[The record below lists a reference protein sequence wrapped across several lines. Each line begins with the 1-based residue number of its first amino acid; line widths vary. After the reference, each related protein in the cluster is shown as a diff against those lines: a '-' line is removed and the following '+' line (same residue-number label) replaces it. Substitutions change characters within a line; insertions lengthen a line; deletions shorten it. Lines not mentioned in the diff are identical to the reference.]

1 MTPRRVAEQPSDR
14 GENGEIFFG
23 RAHDSISVVDAHFPR
38 AGRVRI
44 MVNVRAMASTRL
56 RVTAAPRFV
65 ASLAFALVACGGGQQ
80 EASETPESPPAAE
93 APSEAPAA
101 ESTDT
106 KAEAATESSTK
117 DKSKETN
124 MPEPKRSPKDLLT
137 AEGTLFSFSFK
148 DSEMYQSAEAD
159 CSKKSKDDPAKK
171 ADCLNKAR
179 EKFEGESMFFKQT
192 PDGKWEWTTIKQ
204 AGNKTAVLHKVE
216 VEFADETAT
225 SITIKPKGK
234 ATGSKPRAIPPKGI
248 VFEVNDMGITL
259 TDPQRGKMVYVAKL
273 GAVGDSK

>member
-1 MTPRRVAEQPSDR
+1 M
-14 GENGEIFFG
+14 
-23 RAHDSISVVDAHFPR
+23 
-38 AGRVRI
+38 
-44 MVNVRAMASTRL
+44 
-56 RVTAAPRFV
+56 FV
-65 ASLAFALVACGGGQQ
+65 ASLVLALGACGGGQQ
-80 EASETPESPPAAE
+80 EKSETPASPPAAE
-93 APSEAPAA
+93 APSEAPA
-101 ESTDT
+101 ESAGT
-106 KAEAATESSTK
+106 KSEASTGSSTK
-117 DKSKETN
+117 DTEKKETN
-124 MPEPKRSPKDLLT
+124 MPEPKRSPKDLIT

-159 CSKKSKDDPAKK
+159 CAKKSKDDAQKK
-171 ADCLNKAR
+171 SDCLNKAR

-204 AGNKTAVLHKVE
+204 AGNKTAVLQKVE

-234 ATGSKPRAIPPKGI
+234 GTGSKPRAIPPKGI

>member
-1 MTPRRVAEQPSDR
+1 M
-14 GENGEIFFG
+14 
-23 RAHDSISVVDAHFPR
+23 
-38 AGRVRI
+38 
-44 MVNVRAMASTRL
+44 
-56 RVTAAPRFV
+56 FV
-65 ASLAFALVACGGGQQ
+65 ASLTFALVACGGSQQ
-80 EASETPESPPAAE
+80 EASETPDKAPAAE
-93 APSEAPAA
+93 APSESPAA

-117 DKSKETN
+117 DKGKDTN
-124 MPEPKRSPKDLLT
+124 MPEPKRSPKDLIT

-159 CSKKSKDDPAKK
+159 CTKKSKDDPAKK
-171 ADCLNKAR
+171 SDCLNKAR

-204 AGNKTAVLHKVE
+204 AGTKTAVLYKVE

-225 SITIKPKGK
+225 SITVKPKGK
-234 ATGSKPRAIPPKGI
+234 GKGTKPPAIPAKGV

>member
-1 MTPRRVAEQPSDR
+1 MLW
-14 GENGEIFFG
+14 
-23 RAHDSISVVDAHFPR
+23 VDARSLSRLPR
-38 AGRVRI
+38 IVVKVGP
-44 MVNVRAMASTRL
+44 MARSRYW
-56 RVTAAPRFV
+56 APLFIV
-65 ASLAFALVACGGGQQ
+65 VLGACGGGQQ
-80 EASETPESPPAAE
+80 EASETPESP
-93 APSEAPAA
+93 APKEETTSEAPAA
-101 ESTDT
+101 VS
-106 KAEAATESSTK
+106 AEEKPAAEPE
-117 DKSKETN
+117 KSKETN

-148 DSEMYQSAEAD
+148 DSEMYRSADED
-159 CSKKSKDDPAKK
+159 CTKKSKDNPEKK
-171 ADCLNKAR
+171 AECMTKAR

-225 SITIKPKGK
+225 TITVKAKGRGS
-234 ATGSKPRAIPPKGI
+234 GSKPRAIPAKGV
-248 VFEVNDMGITL
+248 VFEVSDLGITL

>member
-1 MTPRRVAEQPSDR
+1 M
-14 GENGEIFFG
+14 
-23 RAHDSISVVDAHFPR
+23 
-38 AGRVRI
+38 
-44 MVNVRAMASTRL
+44 
-56 RVTAAPRFV
+56 FV
-65 ASLAFALVACGGGQQ
+65 ASLAFALAACGGGQQ
-80 EASETPESPPAAE
+80 EGSETPESAPAAE

-117 DKSKETN
+117 DKGKDTN
-124 MPEPKRSPKDLLT
+124 MPEPKRSPKDLIT

-148 DSEMYQSAEAD
+148 ESEMYQSAEAD
-159 CSKKSKDDPAKK
+159 CAKKSKDDPEKK
-171 ADCLNKAR
+171 ADCMNKAR

-204 AGNKTAVLHKVE
+204 SGNKTAVLFKVE
-216 VEFADETAT
+216 VEFADETGT
-225 SITIKPKGK
+225 TITIKPKGK
-234 ATGSKPRAIPPKGI
+234 ATGSKPRAIPAAGI
-248 VFEVNDMGITL
+248 KFEVNDMGITL

>member
-1 MTPRRVAEQPSDR
+1 
-14 GENGEIFFG
+14 
-23 RAHDSISVVDAHFPR
+23 
-38 AGRVRI
+38 
-44 MVNVRAMASTRL
+44 
-56 RVTAAPRFV
+56 
-65 ASLAFALVACGGGQQ
+65 
-80 EASETPESPPAAE
+80 
-93 APSEAPAA
+93 
-101 ESTDT
+101 
-106 KAEAATESSTK
+106 
-117 DKSKETN
+117 
-124 MPEPKRSPKDLLT
+124 MPEPKRSPKDLIT

-159 CSKKSKDDPAKK
+159 CAKKSKDDAAKK
-171 ADCLNKAR
+171 SECMNKAR

-204 AGNKTAVLHKVE
+204 AGNKTAVLYKVE
-216 VEFADETAT
+216 VEFADETGT

-234 ATGSKPRAIPPKGI
+234 GKGTKPPAIPPKGI